1 MRYFSAESSHG
12 TADRAGFWDDTRVLA
27 WSSRAA
33 RDAYVLAR
41 RETNISVRAIP
52 EDKVTTWATAA
63 IWATTAVR
71 VSHNSWMIKRD
82 DNDFGPD
89 YLGEVFV
96 GNDDDVRHGAVR
108 LFA

>member
-1 MRYFSAESSHG
+1 MKWYSAESAHG

-63 IWATTAVR
+63 IWAIALCSSSTSGLSSRT
-71 VSHNSWMIKRD
+71 NSPSAALTPELRAWAK
-82 DNDFGPD
+82 
-89 YLGEVFV
+89 E
-96 GNDDDVRHGAVR
+96 
-108 LFA
+108 